1 MQLPSRRRPAR
12 PLPALS
18 LACAGAVALAGCSGT
33 ADAGAAGADGD
44 QLAVVAAFYPLA
56 WLSEQVAGDLADV
69 TSLTPDGAEPHEY
82 ELTPRDVAA
91 TAEADV
97 VVFLPTL
104 QPAVD
109 AAVEQQAAEHAFDAG
124 EPADLSLTFEAHDHG
139 HAEDEEDA
147 EKEHGGEEHGDEEHA
162 DEEVTDPHFWHDP
175 MRMAAVGEALAEHLA
190 TVDEANAEQYA
201 ANAAVLRGELEELD
215 GEFRAGLADCASREL
230 VTSHTAFGYLADA
243 YDLEQFGISG
253 LAPDEEPATEAL
265 TEATG
270 FVREHDVRT
279 IYFETL
285 VSPAVAETVA
295 RETGAETRQLDP
307 IEGLTDQSA
316 GGDYLE
322 LMRANLA
329 GLQAGQQCS

>member
-1 MQLPSRRRPAR
+1 MQPPSRRRPTR
-12 PLPALS
+12 SLSALS
-18 LACAGAVALAGCSGT
+18 LACVGTVALAGCSGT
-33 ADAGAAGADGD
+33 ADADAAGAGD
-44 QLAVVAAFYPLA
+44 DRLTIVAAFYPLA
-56 WLSEQVAGDLADV
+56 WLSGQVAGDLAEV

-91 TAEADV
+91 TTEADV

-109 AAVEQQAAEHAFDAG
+109 AAVEQQAEDRAFDAG
-124 EPADLSLTFEAHDHG
+124 EPADLSLTYEAHEHDH
-139 HAEDEEDA
+139 
-147 EKEHGGEEHGDEEHA
+147 EHSDDEHA
-162 DEEVTDPHFWHDP
+162 DEPVTDPHFWHDP
-175 MRMAAVGEALAEHLA
+175 MRMAAVGDALAEHLA
-190 TVDEANAEQYA
+190 TVDEADAEQYA
-201 ANAAVLRGELEELD
+201 ANAADLRTELEELD

-230 VTSHTAFGYLADA
+230 VTSHSAFGYLADA

-253 LAPDEEPATEAL
+253 LAPDQEPSTDAL

-329 GLQAGQQCS
+329 SLQAGQQCS

>member
-1 MQLPSRRRPAR
+1 MQSPSRRRPTR
-12 PLPALS
+12 SLSALS
-18 LACAGAVALAGCSGT
+18 LACAGAVTLAACSGT
-33 ADAGAAGADGD
+33 ADADAAGAGDDGMT
-44 QLAVVAAFYPLA
+44 VVAAFYPLA

-69 TSLTPDGAEPHEY
+69 TSLTPDGAEPHDH

-91 TAEADV
+91 TTEADV

-109 AAVEQQAAEHAFDAG
+109 AAVEQQAADRAFDAG
-124 EPADLSLTFEAHDHG
+124 GPADLSLTYEAHDH
-139 HAEDEEDA
+139 
-147 EKEHGGEEHGDEEHA
+147 EHSDGEHA
-162 DEEVTDPHFWHDP
+162 DEDAHADEPVTDPHFWHDP
-175 MRMAAVGEALAEHLA
+175 MRMAAVGDALAEHLA
-190 TVDEANAEQYA
+190 GVDEANAEQYT
-201 ANAAVLRGELEELD
+201 ANAAELRAELEELD
-215 GEFRAGLADCASREL
+215 GEFRAGLADCATREL
-230 VTSHTAFGYLADA
+230 VTSHSAFGYLADS

-253 LAPDEEPATEAL
+253 LAPDAEPSTDAL

-295 RETGAETRQLDP
+295 RETGARTRQLDP

-316 GGDYLE
+316 GGDYPA

-329 GLQAGQQCS
+329 SLRTGQQCS

>member
-1 MQLPSRRRPAR
+1 MQSPRHRRPAR
-12 PLPALS
+12 SLSTLS
-18 LACAGAVALAGCSGT
+18 LTCAAAVALAGCSGA
-33 ADAGAAGADGD
+33 ADADAAGADESK
-44 QLAVVAAFYPLA
+44 LTVVAAFYPLA

-109 AAVEQQAAEHAFDAG
+109 AAVEQQAAERAFDAG
-124 EPADLSLTFEAHDHG
+124 EPADLSLTYEAHDHEHADG
-139 HAEDEEDA
+139 EHAEDEHAED
-147 EKEHGGEEHGDEEHA
+147 EHADEEHA
-162 DEEVTDPHFWHDP
+162 DEPVTDPHFWHDP
-175 MRMAAVGEALAEHLA
+175 MRMAAVGDALAERLA
-190 TVDEANAEQYA
+190 TADEANADQYT
-201 ANAAVLRGELEELD
+201 ANAADLRAQLEELD
-215 GEFRAGLADCASREL
+215 GEFRAGLTDCASREL

-253 LAPDEEPATEAL
+253 LAPDAEPATDAL
-265 TEATG
+265 TEATE

-279 IYFETL
+279 LYFETL

-295 RETGAETRQLDP
+295 RETGAQTRQLDP
-307 IEGLTDQSA
+307 IEGLTDESA
-316 GGDYLE
+316 GGDYLA

-329 GLQAGQQCS
+329 SLQEGQTCS

>member
-1 MQLPSRRRPAR
+1 MQSPSRRRPAR
-12 PLPALS
+12 TLPALS
-18 LACAGAVALAGCSGT
+18 LACAGAVALTGCSGP
-33 ADAGAAGADGD
+33 ADADAAVADDDG
-44 QLAVVAAFYPLA
+44 LTVVAAFYPLA

-69 TSLTPDGAEPHEY
+69 TSLTPDGAEPHEH

-91 TAEADV
+91 TSEADV

-109 AAVEQQAAEHAFDAG
+109 AAVEQQAAERAFDAG
-124 EPADLSLTFEAHDHG
+124 EPADLSLTYEAH
-139 HAEDEEDA
+139 
-147 EKEHGGEEHGDEEHA
+147 EHDGGHA
-162 DEEVTDPHFWHDP
+162 DEGEHPDEPATDPHFWHDP
-175 MRMAAVGEALAEHLA
+175 MRMAAVGDALAEHLA
-190 TVDEANAEQYA
+190 TVDEADAEQYT
-201 ANAAVLRGELEELD
+201 ANAAELRAELEELD
-215 GEFRAGLADCASREL
+215 GDFRAGLADCASREL
-230 VTSHTAFGYLADA
+230 VTSHSAFGYLADA

-253 LAPDEEPATEAL
+253 LAPDEEPSTDAL

-295 RETGAETRQLDP
+295 RETGARTQQLDP

-316 GGDYLE
+316 DGDYLA

-329 GLQAGQQCS
+329 GLRAGQQCS

>member
-12 PLPALS
+12 SLSALS

-33 ADAGAAGADGD
+33 ADADAAGAGNDG
-44 QLAVVAAFYPLA
+44 LTIVAAFYPLA
-56 WLSEQVAGDLADV
+56 WLSEQVAGDLATV

-91 TAEADV
+91 TAEADA

-109 AAVEQQAAEHAFDAG
+109 AAVEQQAADRAFDAG
-124 EPADLSLTFEAHDHG
+124 EAADLSLTYEAHDHEHSDG
-139 HAEDEEDA
+139 EHAE
-147 EKEHGGEEHGDEEHA
+147 EEHAEEEHA
-162 DEEVTDPHFWHDP
+162 DEPVTDPHFWHDP
-175 MRMAAVGEALAEHLA
+175 MRMADVGDALADHLA
-190 TVDEANAEQYA
+190 TVDETNAEQYT
-201 ANAAVLRGELEELD
+201 ANAADLRAQLAELD
-215 GEFRAGLADCASREL
+215 GEFRDGLADCATREL
-230 VTSHTAFGYLADA
+230 VTSHSAFGYLADA

-253 LAPDEEPATEAL
+253 LAPDEEPSTDAL
-265 TEATG
+265 TEATE
-270 FVREHDVRT
+270 FVREHGVRT

-295 RETGAETRQLDP
+295 RETGAHTRQLDP
-307 IEGLTDQSA
+307 IEGLTDQSQGA
-316 GGDYLE
+316 DYLE

-329 GLQAGQQCS
+329 SLRTGQQCS